1 MDEPIE
7 FDRILERVRAICHGF
22 EGTTEKVS
30 HGEPSFFVAGRQYA
44 MMDSY
49 HHGSAHVSVW
59 CAAPPGAQ
67 EVLIAAK
74 PERFFRPP
82 YVGHRGWVG
91 IYLDGDPDWNEVAGV
106 IADAVDL
113 ILAGGKRA
121 RNR

>member
-1 MDEPIE
+1 MDDPAEL
-7 FDRILERVRAICHGF
+7 DRILERVRAICHGF

-49 HHGSAHVSVW
+49 HHGAAHVSVW

-113 ILAGGKRA
+113 ILARGKSA